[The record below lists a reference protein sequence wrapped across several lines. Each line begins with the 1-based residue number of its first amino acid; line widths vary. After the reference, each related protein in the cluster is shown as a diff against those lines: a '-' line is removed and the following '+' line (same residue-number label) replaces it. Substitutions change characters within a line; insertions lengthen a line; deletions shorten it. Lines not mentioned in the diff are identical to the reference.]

1 MSVTNE
7 QLTDT
12 FGYLG
17 AVTLT
22 ITLMPQLIL
31 TCKTKKVDTLSLGF
45 LLLQLLTCVLFLIYG
60 ILLNELPLI
69 SANSVTSVQSLVLL
83 GMKIKYRNR

>member
-17 AVTLT
+17 AITLT

-31 TCKTKKVDTLSLGF
+31 TRKTKKVDTLSLGF
-45 LLLQLLTCVLFLIYG
+45 LLLQLLTCILFLIYG
-60 ILLNELPLI
+60 ILLNELPLML
-69 SANSVTSVQSLVLL
+69 ANSITSTQGLVLL

>member
-1 MSVTNE
+1 MTVNNE
-7 QLTDT
+7 QLTQT

-17 AVTLT
+17 AITLT

-60 ILLNELPLI
+60 ILLNELPLML
-69 SANSVTSVQSLVLL
+69 ANSITSTQGLILL
-83 GMKIKYRNR
+83 IMKFKFKNR

>member
-31 TCKTKKVDTLSLGF
+31 NCKTKKVDTLSLGF